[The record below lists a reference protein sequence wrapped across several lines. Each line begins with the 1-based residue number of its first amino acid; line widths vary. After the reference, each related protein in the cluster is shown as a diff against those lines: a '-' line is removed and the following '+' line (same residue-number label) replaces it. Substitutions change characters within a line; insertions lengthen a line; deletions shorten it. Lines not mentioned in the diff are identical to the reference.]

1 MIKHIFCIGGANID
15 CKLKSSVN
23 LTLST
28 SNPVFSTSSYGGVAR
43 NVAQNLIHWTTNIHL
58 QCVVGD
64 DAYGR
69 QMLDHIRLLGVNV
82 EHCVVLADKKTSHYY
97 AILDSDG
104 ELFVALADMNI
115 YDELTIVQ
123 FTPAWDSWSSQS
135 LIFLDTNLP
144 AELIGMILKQAVAR
158 NLLVCIDAVSVTK
171 AQKLPYNLEQVFLL
185 KADRL
190 EASVLTHMEINSVDD
205 CLCAGRKLR
214 RRGVKHAV
222 LTLGRLGYVVVNEL
236 CEEYIA
242 IPQIDRVIDTS
253 GAGDAFIAGILL
265 GLQHNETMLR
275 ACQLGAA
282 AAAYTVQSI
291 HTVAPDISMS
301 HLYAYIKKHPVHHET
316 TSI

>member
-23 LTLST
+23 LTLGT
-28 SNPVFSTSSYGGVAR
+28 SNPVTSASSYGGVAR

-69 QMLDHIRLLGVNV
+69 QMLEHIRCLGVNV

-123 FTPAWDSWSSQS
+123 FTPAWDSWHPQS

-144 AELIGMILKQAVAR
+144 AELIGMVLKQAAVR

-171 AQKLPYNLEQVFLL
+171 AQKLPYNLDQVFLL

-205 CLCAGRKLR
+205 CLSAGRKLR
-214 RRGVKHAV
+214 RRGVQHAV
-222 LTLGRLGYVVVNEL
+222 ITLGRLGYVVVNEL
-236 CEEYIA
+236 YEEYIA

-253 GAGDAFIAGILL
+253 GAGDAFVAGILL
-265 GLQHNETMLR
+265 GLQHNESMLQ

-282 AAAYTVQSI
+282 AAAYTIQSI
-291 HTVAPDISMS
+291 HTVVPDISKS
-301 HLYAYIKKHPVHHET
+301 HLYAYIKKHQLHHET
-316 TSI
+316 TGV